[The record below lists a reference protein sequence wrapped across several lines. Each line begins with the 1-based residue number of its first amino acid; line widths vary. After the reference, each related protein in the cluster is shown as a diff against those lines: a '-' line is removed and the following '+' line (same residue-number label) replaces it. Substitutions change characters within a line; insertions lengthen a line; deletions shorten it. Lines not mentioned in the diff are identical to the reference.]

1 MLKIEIISKESIKPS
16 SSTPNH
22 LKTFRLSLLDQFVAP
37 FFAIPVVLYYHSDEE
52 ATSHVKQSEM
62 SSILKRSLSDALTLY
77 YPFAG
82 RMKGESSVDCNDEGV
97 DYLEA
102 RVDASISD
110 MVKFPQVE
118 VVSQFIPSVNYRNGE
133 TSDVQLAIQVTLFNC
148 GGLAIGIGFS
158 HRIADGLTL
167 STFIKAWAAMAS
179 GETSLA
185 SPIFISSSIF
195 PPRDP
200 LGFKQTPDT
209 SQERLITRRFCFTS
223 STIAALKAEVGTC
236 AVHPTR
242 VELVTA
248 VIWKCAMAQSGLDKS
263 TVTHAVN
270 VRGKMDPPLPGTA
283 LGNIFRQA
291 YAYTNGVVELGR
303 LVGELREGIG
313 KIDSEYLMKL
323 KSENAYEMIMN
334 NIKKVG
340 ELVSNKEVLFLRFT
354 SWCKFPIFEADF
366 GWGKPIWVSSGSRAI
381 KNSVMLMDSMRSDG
395 GIEAW
400 VTMDEESMMKFEQDP
415 LLLSFVSS

>member
-1 MLKIEIISKESIKPS
+1 M
-16 SSTPNH
+16 
-22 LKTFRLSLLDQFVAP
+22 
-37 FFAIPVVLYYHSDEE
+37 
-52 ATSHVKQSEM
+52 
-62 SSILKRSLSDALTLY
+62 
-77 YPFAG
+77 
-82 RMKGESSVDCNDEGV
+82 
-97 DYLEA
+97 A
-102 RVDASISD
+102 R
-110 MVKFPQVE
+110 
-118 VVSQFIPSVNYRNGE
+118 
-133 TSDVQLAIQVTLFNC
+133 
-148 GGLAIGIGFS
+148 
-158 HRIADGLTL
+158 
-167 STFIKAWAAMAS
+167 

-209 SQERLITRRFCFTS
+209 SQERLITRRFCFAS

-236 AVHPTR
+236 EVHPTR

-313 KIDSEYLMKL
+313 KIGSEYLMKL

-334 NIKKVG
+334 IIKKP
-340 ELVSNKEVLFLRFT
+340 LKY
-354 SWCKFPIFEADF
+354 AQM
-366 GWGKPIWVSSGSRAI
+366 VSSY
-381 KNSVMLMDSMRSDG
+381 
-395 GIEAW
+395 E
-400 VTMDEESMMKFEQDP
+400 
-415 LLLSFVSS
+415 